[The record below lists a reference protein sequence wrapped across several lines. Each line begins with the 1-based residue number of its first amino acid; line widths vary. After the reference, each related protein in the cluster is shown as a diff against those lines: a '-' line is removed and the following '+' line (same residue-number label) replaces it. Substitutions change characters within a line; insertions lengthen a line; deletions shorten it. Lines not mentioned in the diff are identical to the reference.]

1 MALIAEYG
9 YVNTD
14 LISKYVKSSI
24 KVPVIT
30 PKRKPVKVKKNLL
43 EIGKEFL
50 FIELN
55 KLLNKEKQKL
65 YKQKQPVFYAKPVKK
80 KKESLIN
87 TRTMLILGGLGM
99 GALAIYLLRR

>member
-9 YVNTD
+9 FVNTE
-14 LISKYVKSSI
+14 LIRKQVESSL

-55 KLLNKEKQKL
+55 KLLKKEKQKL
-65 YKQKQPVFYAKPVKK
+65 YNQKKPVFYAKPVERR
-80 KKESLIN
+80 KEGIIN
-87 TRTMLILGGLGM
+87 TRTMLILGGIGM